1 MNNFLH
7 IFQNGRRG
15 WQSPNQEIPIASR
28 LDYPLIKSNGTHIK
42 TGSFKE
48 GSLSANTTHYNSN
61 NNRPTNY
68 LTTAPTTF
76 YQMKEIDQSMMQAN
90 SQIIVTSKSSTS
102 INNNSIHYKNTLHP
116 PPLCYSTANSSSE
129 LLDDKPK
136 YLISSSSSSVNSAVI
151 KNQNESN
158 NNVFVEPM
166 GGQQQQPQAESK
178 YGKIQPI
185 NKYMSKYRF
194 FSKNTSTI
202 DRYNGNSSDDFCTS
216 NTTLHDA
223 QSMGGG
229 GGGGKGK
236 NINCDVAGGNS
247 IKCNNEINKRAARN
261 AVGGQCSTLQPSS
274 NAATSKIYRNG
285 NNFGATPTFN
295 NTLTPPPAPHQTLQ
309 HGPNKLGF
317 SVINHVSSPESAYS
331 TGYSTD
337 GNSPGKLVKW
347 DENPVFH
354 DFFNDADVVRY
365 IVRRMKFSHV
375 PTNFLPFEIC
385 YVFDFLSVEL
395 SYELHPFI
403 LKEKFSSVF
412 HPSH

>member
-1 MNNFLH
+1 MLTSSSFFFPLK

-15 WQSPNQEIPIASR
+15 WQSPNQEIPISR
-28 LDYPLIKSNGTHIK
+28 LDYPVIKPSGKHNK

-48 GSLSANTTHYNSN
+48 GSFSANTTQYH

-90 SQIIVTSKSSTS
+90 PQIIVTSKSSTS
-102 INNNSIHYKNTLHP
+102 INNNSIHYNNTLHP
-116 PPLCYSTANSSSE
+116 PSLCYSTATSSSNE

-136 YLISSSSSSVNSAVI
+136 YLISSSSSSVSSAVI

-158 NNVFVEPM
+158 NNVFVAATN
-166 GGQQQQPQAESK
+166 GSKQQQQQNENK

-216 NTTLHDA
+216 NAALHDA
-223 QSMGGG
+223 EPPV
-229 GGGGKGK
+229 GGGKGK
-236 NINCDVAGGNS
+236 NINCDVANAGGNS
-247 IKCNNEINKRAARN
+247 IKCSNEINKRTARN
-261 AVGGQCSTLQPSS
+261 TGGGQCSTLQPLS
-274 NAATSKIYRNG
+274 NAATGKIYRNG
-285 NNFGATPTFN
+285 NGCAGATAAYPTSN
-295 NTLTPPPAPHQTLQ
+295 NTLTPPPPHHHQTLQ

-337 GNSPGKLVKW
+337 GNSPGKQ
-347 DENPVFH
+347 
-354 DFFNDADVVRY
+354 
-365 IVRRMKFSHV
+365 RRKTHFS
-375 PTNFLPFEIC
+375 
-385 YVFDFLSVEL
+385 
-395 SYELHPFI
+395 
-403 LKEKFSSVF
+403 
-412 HPSH
+412 